1 MLHPKTSCW
10 FHCLGELLKISW
22 KSGSCSLE
30 VAKPEVDNQGYDLI
44 AEENGFIRHIQ
55 LKAAK
60 LSATTPSQK
69 VHLALAKK
77 PSGCVVWVYFN
88 EQTLELGPFLF
99 FGSEAGK
106 SLPDISNLKIAKH
119 TKANAKGEK
128 NERPQIRVVNKG
140 QFTLFDRIGS

>member
-1 MLHPKTSCW
+1 M
-10 FHCLGELLKISW
+10 
-22 KSGSCSLE
+22 
-30 VAKPEVDNQGYDLI
+30 
-44 AEENGFIRHIQ
+44 
-55 LKAAK
+55 
-60 LSATTPSQK
+60 
-69 VHLALAKK
+69 
-77 PSGCVVWVYFN
+77 YFN

-140 QFTLFDRIGS
+140 QFTRYEKIEDIYKILFKGA